1 MIEIGP
7 NLASV
12 INMLLVVAGISAVF
26 YFIFKAGEE

>member
-12 INMLLVVAGISAVF
+12 IAVCIPAIFFTVIF
-26 YFIFKAGEE
+26 YFMTKL